1 VKLSI
6 ALPGLLW
13 NDSGDIEY
21 LAKHIITPNLDK
33 LIKRSSIRQVP
44 FSFSDLVYGNYT
56 TTTTSLAREMAK
68 NLGYSDLFP
77 HFLLAEPTFLR
88 ADRDRLLI
96 CESELLQLNDDEVS
110 TIIESLN
117 NHFCGRL
124 QFYPFSMNLWL
135 IGLNLDI
142 SDNKFYP
149 ILDII
154 GENIDAYLPNNSI
167 ELTKLLNEI
176 QMLLFSLELNK
187 LRKNEGLIQINSL
200 WLWDKEIKFNLINE
214 YSNIFT
220 SNQNIN
226 SATMKSLP
234 ESLHEAFLDDS
245 LIIIDNLYYPCCYR
259 DSHSYLHNLS
269 VIDNQVIPILLSHLN
284 KFDILEILVPG
295 IHKTLVITLNKID
308 KYKLWK
314 NRSFHKLLLDKYIY
328 ILKG

>member
-1 VKLSI
+1 MKLSI

-13 NDSGDIEY
+13 SDSGDIEY
-21 LAKHIITPNLDK
+21 LAKQIITPNLDK
-33 LIKRSSIRQVP
+33 LIKRSSISQIP
-44 FSFSDLVYGNYT
+44 YSFSDLVFSSYT
-56 TTTTSLAREMAK
+56 TTTTSLAKEMAK
-68 NLGYSDLFP
+68 NLGYSDLYP
-77 HFLLAEPTFLR
+77 YFLLAEPTFLR

-110 TIIESLN
+110 IIIDNLN
-117 NHFCGRL
+117 HHFTGRL
-124 QFYPFSMNLWL
+124 QLFPVNANLWL

-154 GENIDAYLPNNSI
+154 GENIDTYLPNNSI

-187 LRKNEGLIQINSL
+187 LRKSEGLIQINSL
-200 WLWDKEIKFNLINE
+200 WLWDKEVKSNLING

-220 SNQNIN
+220 SSRSIN
-226 SATMKSLP
+226 SAKIKSLP
-234 ESLHEAFLDDS
+234 ESLHDAFIDNS

-259 DSHSYLHNLS
+259 DSYSYLNNLS
-269 VIDNQVIPILLSHLN
+269 IIDTQVMAILLSHIT
-284 KFDILEILVPG
+284 KFDTLEILVPG
-295 IHKTLVITLNKID
+295 IHKTLVITLNKND

-314 NRSFHKLLLDKYIY
+314 NRTFHELLLDNSRKSSRC
-328 ILKG
+328 